1 LFLEGDITL
10 TDAGTLATSA
20 GALTVTSAAA
30 ATWSTSAGALTLNGT
45 GGVNLQEGGSTIISI
60 SDARA
65 LATTNTASVD
75 LDATGAIQVN
85 SSGGALSIGNDNV
98 DQTINIATA
107 GTRTLNIGI
116 GDGTDITTTVVKG
129 TLSVGVDD
137 AGYDVVFYGDTA
149 SANMTWDTSVDDLIL
164 NGAAR
169 IVVPDGQ
176 LVLGSTAVGSTAA
189 ELNLLDGSAKSTS
202 SITLADADAFI
213 VIDGTTTK
221 QIPASD
227 LATYITAE
235 GAMNSFQLEDD
246 SGDEVTINNAN
257 EIKFIGSGITT
268 NWTDTDNGTDGD
280 PYDMTFT
287 VDAAQTGITSLLAT
301 DIKIGEDDQTKID
314 FETADEIHFYAANVE
329 QVYLAD
335 NIFGPQSDSDVDLG
349 TTGVRWKDAFVDSL
363 TVTDNV
369 IVSGNLTVNGTTTT
383 VDTATLAVVDPIVHL
398 QTASDGGALGSDTN
412 KDVGIA
418 MQYHTGS
425 AAKQAFLGIDDSDSY
440 KLMFIPDASLSSEVV
455 SGSVGTIK
463 ANLEGD
469 VTGNVTGNTSGTAAT
484 VTTAAQSN
492 ITSLGTLT
500 TLTVDNVIVN
510 GTTIGHTSDTDLLT
524 LTSANLAVAG
534 DIEVSGSVE
543 VATIDFTDGDNS
555 MTIADGGKVTFAAGF
570 DVGSDASGD
579 ILYHNGT
586 SYVRLA
592 RGSDDE
598 VLTLASGVPSWAA
611 ATTGDITGVT
621 AGTGLS
627 GGGTS
632 GGVTLN
638 VDASQA
644 ITALTGGDLTIYED
658 ANNADVSLK
667 MGTSAT
673 EALTIQVLNGGSN
686 KTAEEVHF
694 STATASGTADH
705 GKMVF
710 DIDGTDIATIDDGG
724 VNVTSGS
731 LETATIDYTDGDLA
745 MTIADGGGVT
755 FAQSATLADDA
766 TITLQDEGQ
775 IIFADD
781 TPSTDHSGTGIVVKM
796 TALTGLGVM
805 ECVHI
810 DSNGKLNE
818 ADADAVTTMPAIGIA
833 LEANSSGSDADVK
846 ILTQGVVVDAS
857 WSFTP
862 GADLFVGTTDDAGAV
877 TATAPSGS
885 GDTVQKIGV
894 ALTSTSA
901 FLNFNTTEV
910 LLA

>member
-1 LFLEGDITL
+1 MANEFKHKSVGTELTQTEFEAVGGHVLDSQARGDIIYASSTTQLSRLGVGGAGAVLTSDGTDPVWDTTWSPTGHLIPASDDSYDLGSASAAWQDLFLEGDITL

-149 SANMTWDTSVDDLIL
+149 SANMTWDTSADDLIL

-227 LATYITAE
+227 LATYITSE
-235 GAMNSFQLEDD
+235 GSMNSFQLEDD

-363 TVTDNV
+363 TVTDDV
-369 IVSGNLTVNGTTTT
+369 TVAGNLTVNGTTTT

-440 KLMFIPDASLSSEVV
+440 KLMFIPDASLPSEVV

-469 VTGNVTGNTSGTAAT
+469 VTGDVTGNTSGTAAT
-484 VTTAAQSN
+484 VTGAAQSN

-543 VATIDFTDGDNS
+543 VATID
-555 MTIADGGKVTFAAGF
+555 
-570 DVGSDASGD
+570 
-579 ILYHNGT
+579 
-586 SYVRLA
+586 
-592 RGSDDE
+592 
-598 VLTLASGVPSWAA
+598 
-611 ATTGDITGVT
+611 
-621 AGTGLS
+621 
-627 GGGTS
+627 
-632 GGVTLN
+632 
-638 VDASQA
+638 
-644 ITALTGGDLTIYED
+644 
-658 ANNADVSLK
+658 
-667 MGTSAT
+667 
-673 EALTIQVLNGGSN
+673 
-686 KTAEEVHF
+686 
-694 STATASGTADH
+694 
-705 GKMVF
+705 
-710 DIDGTDIATIDDGG
+710 
-724 VNVTSGS
+724 
-731 LETATIDYTDGDLA
+731 YTDGDLA

-755 FAQSATLADDA
+755 FAQDATFSGDVALADDKVINLGEA
-766 TITLQDEGQ
+766 GKIDFGDEAP
-775 IIFADD
+775 ADNAA
-781 TPSTDHSGTGIVVKM
+781 TGIVFSFIAGTTLAIGDVVYMHTDGEVAK
-796 TALTGLGVM
+796 
-805 ECVHI
+805 
-810 DSNGKLNE
+810 
-818 ADADAVTTMPAIGIA
+818 ADADAVTSMPAIGICVGA
-833 LEANSSGSDADVK
+833 GTDGNAVDV
-846 ILTQGVVVDAS
+846 LVQGIMHDTSAFDT
-857 WSFTP
+857 FTV
-862 GADLFVGTTDDAGAV
+862 GADIFVSTTAGAV

-885 GDTVQKIGV
+885 GDTVQKVGV
-894 ALTSTSA
+894 ALHA
-901 FLNFNTTEV
+901 DMVYFNFNTTEV

>member
-1 LFLEGDITL
+1 MANEFKHVTVGTEITQAEYESITGHAFDSQARGDLAYASSSSQLSRLAIGGAGAVLTSDGTDPVWDTTWSPTGHLIPASDDSYDLGSASAAWQDLFLEGDITL

-213 VIDGTTTK
+213 VIDGNDAK

-227 LATYITAE
+227 LSAYILAE
-235 GAMNSFQLEDD
+235 GSMNSFQLEDD

-257 EIKFIGSGITT
+257 EVKFIGSGITT

-543 VATIDFTDGDNS
+543 VATID
-555 MTIADGGKVTFAAGF
+555 
-570 DVGSDASGD
+570 
-579 ILYHNGT
+579 
-586 SYVRLA
+586 
-592 RGSDDE
+592 
-598 VLTLASGVPSWAA
+598 
-611 ATTGDITGVT
+611 
-621 AGTGLS
+621 
-627 GGGTS
+627 
-632 GGVTLN
+632 
-638 VDASQA
+638 
-644 ITALTGGDLTIYED
+644 
-658 ANNADVSLK
+658 
-667 MGTSAT
+667 
-673 EALTIQVLNGGSN
+673 
-686 KTAEEVHF
+686 
-694 STATASGTADH
+694 
-705 GKMVF
+705 
-710 DIDGTDIATIDDGG
+710 
-724 VNVTSGS
+724 
-731 LETATIDYTDGDLA
+731 YTDGDLA

-781 TPSTDHSGTGIVVKM
+781 DPSTEDTGVGIVMKL
-796 TALTGLGVM
+796 TALTGLAIG
-805 ECVHI
+805 ELVHI
-810 DSNGKLNE
+810 DANGKIDQAH
-818 ADADAVTTMPAIGIA
+818 ADATADMPAIGIS

-846 ILTQGVVVDAS
+846 VLLKGVYKDS
-857 WSFTP
+857 DQFNFTP
-862 GADLFVGTTDDAGAV
+862 GQAVYVDHGTEGNFQQTPSTTDGHFIQRV
-877 TATAPSGS
+877 G
-885 GDTVQKIGV
+885 I
-894 ALTSTSA
+894 ALTADSIYFDPS
-901 FLNFNTTEV
+901 FDVIERD
-910 LLA
+910 

>member
-1 LFLEGDITL
+1 MANEFKHKSVGTELTQTEFEAVGGHVLDSQARGDIIYASSTTQLSRLAVGGAGAVLTSDGTDPAWDTTWSPTGHLIPASDDSYDLGSASAAWQDLFLEGDITL

-75 LDATGAIQVN
+75 LDATGAIQIN

-149 SANMTWDTSVDDLIL
+149 SANMTWDTSADDLIL

-227 LATYITAE
+227 LATYITSE
-235 GAMNSFQLEDD
+235 GSMNSFQLEDD

-469 VTGNVTGNTSGTAAT
+469 VTGDVTGNTSGTAAT
-484 VTTAAQSN
+484 VTGAAQSN

-543 VATIDFTDGDNS
+543 VATID
-555 MTIADGGKVTFAAGF
+555 
-570 DVGSDASGD
+570 
-579 ILYHNGT
+579 
-586 SYVRLA
+586 
-592 RGSDDE
+592 
-598 VLTLASGVPSWAA
+598 
-611 ATTGDITGVT
+611 
-621 AGTGLS
+621 
-627 GGGTS
+627 
-632 GGVTLN
+632 
-638 VDASQA
+638 
-644 ITALTGGDLTIYED
+644 
-658 ANNADVSLK
+658 
-667 MGTSAT
+667 
-673 EALTIQVLNGGSN
+673 
-686 KTAEEVHF
+686 
-694 STATASGTADH
+694 
-705 GKMVF
+705 
-710 DIDGTDIATIDDGG
+710 
-724 VNVTSGS
+724 
-731 LETATIDYTDGDLA
+731 YTDGDLA

-755 FAQSATLADDA
+755 FAQDATFSGDVALADDKVINLGEA
-766 TITLQDEGQ
+766 GKIDFGDEAP
-775 IIFADD
+775 ADNAA
-781 TPSTDHSGTGIVVKM
+781 TGIVFSFIAGTTLAIGDVVYMHTDGEVAK
-796 TALTGLGVM
+796 
-805 ECVHI
+805 
-810 DSNGKLNE
+810 
-818 ADADAVTTMPAIGIA
+818 ADADAVTSMPAIGICVGA
-833 LEANSSGSDADVK
+833 GTDGNAVDV
-846 ILTQGVVVDAS
+846 LVQGIMHDTSAFDT
-857 WSFTP
+857 FTV
-862 GADLFVGTTDDAGAV
+862 GADIFVSTTAGAV

-885 GDTVQKIGV
+885 GDTVQKVGV
-894 ALTSTSA
+894 ALHA
-901 FLNFNTTEV
+901 DMVYFNFNTTEV